1 MTFWRDK
8 TLQQMTDAEWESLCD
23 GCALCCL
30 IKLTDDETE
39 EVHYTAIVCDL
50 LDQDRCR
57 CTHYPERHELVS
69 DCIELDAATAD
80 RLTWLPKT
88 CAYRLVAEGKDLWP
102 WHHLKSGNR
111 NSVHEAGI
119 SVRGRVIG
127 RQHVH
132 VEDEPNYI
140 VKWVET

>member
-8 TLQQMTDAEWESLCD
+8 TLQQMTNAEWESLCD

-30 IKLTDDETE
+30 IKLTDDATE

-57 CTHYPERHELVS
+57 CTHYPERHELVK

-88 CAYRLVAEGKDLWP
+88 CAYRLVAEGKDLMP

-111 NSVHEAGI
+111 NTVHEAGV
-119 SVRGRVIG
+119 SVRGRVIA

-132 VEDEPNYI
+132 VDDEPNYI

>member
-8 TLQQMTDAEWESLCD
+8 TLQQMTDVEWESLCD
-23 GCALCCL
+23 GCAQCCL
-30 IKLTDDETE
+30 IKLSDEASD

-50 LDQDRCR
+50 LDQQSCR
-57 CTHYPERHELVS
+57 CTKYPQRHELVP
-69 DCIELDAATAD
+69 DCIELDAASAGK
-80 RLTWLPKT
+80 LSWLPTT
-88 CAYRLVAEGKDLWP
+88 CAYRLVAEGKDLEE
-102 WHHLKSGNR
+102 WHPLISGTR
-111 NSVHEAGI
+111 QSVHDAGI

>member
-57 CTHYPERHELVS
+57 CTHYPERHELVN

-111 NSVHEAGI
+111 NTVHEAGV

>member
-30 IKLTDDETE
+30 IKLANDETE

-50 LDQDRCR
+50 LDQDSCR
-57 CTHYPERHELVS
+57 CTHYPERHDLVK

-111 NSVHEAGI
+111 NTVHEAGI

-132 VEDEPNYI
+132 DEDEPNYI